1 MKNTGILRIQAFGA
15 RQSSPIEGVLVTVS
29 GNGFTSQRITDAEGN
44 AADLSIEAP
53 SCALSLQEDN
63 TVRPYAVVDLTA
75 VKAGYRTVRIQGVQI
90 FAGQVTLAQPEM
102 IPDTE
107 EGRDIPNVP
116 VVIPEHSLFTGDGGS
131 GPDPMENCVPRVLD
145 RVIIPKNITV
155 HLGKPAASARNV
167 TVSFR
172 DYIAN
177 VASSEVYPT
186 WPEQALRANIHCQIS
201 LALNRIYTEWY
212 PSKGY
217 SFNITNSTS
226 YDQYYVHGRTVF
238 DVMVRLTDDIFNT
251 YIRKTGTV
259 NPYYAEYCDGKS
271 VTCPGLKQW
280 GTLTLANQGRSA
292 LSILKYYYGSNIEII
307 RTNNI
312 QSIPQSYPGSPLRQ
326 GSTGAAVFTLQR
338 QLNRITKD
346 YPFLGLLTVD
356 GIFGRKMTETVKK
369 FQKQFNLT
377 ADGVVGRST
386 WYKIS
391 YIYVSVKDLAELTSE
406 GETFSGTLPD
416 SSWNFG
422 SSVLKQG
429 STGSEVEQVQFW
441 LSTLAQYESSI
452 PSVTVDGVY
461 GSGTAAAVRAFQRLY
476 GLTVDGIVGL
486 TTWTE
491 LYDQFRSI
499 QSDNGTPNAYPGT
512 ALRQGSSGQN
522 VRLVQFWLK
531 IARTVYSSLN
541 NVTVDGVFGSSTAA
555 AVRRFQTYFGLTS
568 DGVVGRTTWNKL
580 YEVYNDIA
588 NRLLSPSLRPGEY
601 PGVLRNGSTGTAVR
615 ELQFYLYLM
624 SAYQSSIPSVSIDG
638 RFGAAT
644 EAAVRAYQRFAGLTV
659 DGIVGRKTWDSL
671 YGKASALRS
680 SGPVVTLKRL
690 PYPGTPLTVGTDSS
704 AVLYYTLLLQRIAY
718 YYDSVASPALS
729 SQYTQETAD
738 ATASAQELLGLPATG
753 VADAETWTAVEALSL
768 QLAAFTP
775 NPDRHPEQGPDYPD
789 RAMKEGSAGPDV
801 SLIEGW
807 LNDRSQLYC
816 EEDYVPDNAVFGPED
831 TAAVKDT
838 QRRASLEPNGVVD
851 RPTWAA
857 LRAQSHTACDNCTE
871 EG

>member
-1 MKNTGILRIQAFGA
+1 MQERFP
-15 RQSSPIEGVLVTVS
+15 RQLWPVGLFCSP
-29 GNGFTSQRITDAEGN
+29 
-44 AADLSIEAP
+44 
-53 SCALSLQEDN
+53 
-63 TVRPYAVVDLTA
+63 
-75 VKAGYRTVRIQGVQI
+75 
-90 FAGQVTLAQPEM
+90 
-102 IPDTE
+102 
-107 EGRDIPNVP
+107 
-116 VVIPEHSLFTGDGGS
+116 
-131 GPDPMENCVPRVLD
+131 
-145 RVIIPKNITV
+145 
-155 HLGKPAASARNV
+155 
-167 TVSFR
+167 
-172 DYIAN
+172 
-177 VASSEVYPT
+177 

-429 STGSEVEQVQFW
+429 STGSEVEQMQFW

-491 LYDQFRSI
+491 LYDQFRNI

-512 ALRQGSSGQN
+512 ACARAAAARTSGWCSSG
-522 VRLVQFWLK
+522 
-531 IARTVYSSLN
+531 
-541 NVTVDGVFGSSTAA
+541 
-555 AVRRFQTYFGLTS
+555 
-568 DGVVGRTTWNKL
+568 
-580 YEVYNDIA
+580 
-588 NRLLSPSLRPGEY
+588 
-601 PGVLRNGSTGTAVR
+601 
-615 ELQFYLYLM
+615 
-624 SAYQSSIPSVSIDG
+624 
-638 RFGAAT
+638 
-644 EAAVRAYQRFAGLTV
+644 
-659 DGIVGRKTWDSL
+659 
-671 YGKASALRS
+671 
-680 SGPVVTLKRL
+680 
-690 PYPGTPLTVGTDSS
+690 
-704 AVLYYTLLLQRIAY
+704 
-718 YYDSVASPALS
+718 
-729 SQYTQETAD
+729 
-738 ATASAQELLGLPATG
+738 
-753 VADAETWTAVEALSL
+753 
-768 QLAAFTP
+768 
-775 NPDRHPEQGPDYPD
+775 
-789 RAMKEGSAGPDV
+789 
-801 SLIEGW
+801 
-807 LNDRSQLYC
+807 
-816 EEDYVPDNAVFGPED
+816 
-831 TAAVKDT
+831 
-838 QRRASLEPNGVVD
+838 
-851 RPTWAA
+851 
-857 LRAQSHTACDNCTE
+857 
-871 EG
+871 